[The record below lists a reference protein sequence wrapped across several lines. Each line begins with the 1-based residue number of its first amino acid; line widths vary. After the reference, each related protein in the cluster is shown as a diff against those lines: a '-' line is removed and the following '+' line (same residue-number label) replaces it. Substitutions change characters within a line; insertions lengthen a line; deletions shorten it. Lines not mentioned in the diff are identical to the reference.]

1 MKIYYL
7 DEKKKPGMSIEVI
20 DAINEGVEDKYIDE
34 FIEFYFN
41 LQFLK
46 TDKPEEIQKQIELIE
61 LIKEQYFIEE
71 EIDEDEDTWDYD
83 KMERER
89 EYRLMQGF

>member
-1 MKIYYL
+1 MKKYKL
-7 DEKKKPGMSIEVI
+7 FVDKKPGMSIEVI
-20 DAINEGVEDKYIDE
+20 DAINEGVDENYIDE
-34 FIEFYFN
+34 FIEEYFGFKFYD
-41 LQFLK
+41 LI
-46 TDKPEEIQKQIELIE
+46 KPDERERQIELIE

-71 EIDEDEDTWDYD
+71 EIDEVEDIWDYD

>member
-7 DEKKKPGMSIEVI
+7 DEMKKPGMSIEVI

-41 LQFLK
+41 LQFFK

-71 EIDEDEDTWDYD
+71 EIDEDEDTWENDI
-83 KMERER
+83 KEREH
-89 EYRLMQGF
+89 EYWASQF

>member
-7 DEKKKPGMSIEVI
+7 DEIKKPGMSIEVI

-71 EIDEDEDTWDYD
+71 EIDEEEDTWENDS
-83 KMERER
+83 KEREH
-89 EYRLMQGF
+89 EYWASQF